1 MNLLMKKGKGMIREH
16 LISLF
21 KIRRGYIYGE
31 MGEEAQDSEEEVR
44 IAPKGPGSKGLPL
57 RAGPE

>member
-1 MNLLMKKGKGMIREH
+1 
-16 LISLF
+16 
-21 KIRRGYIYGE
+21 